1 MVYAAKKES
10 EGLLALFVVVGFP
23 APCAS
28 AIVSVRLP
36 SPVPSCGRRL
46 CKVPVRVRFRSDKH
60 AAVLRLQRT
69 QPKDRRVYDAPY
81 RILSIAG
88 AGCGTK
94 GDLRSGQAAHSLCGR
109 KGGRNVP
116 HYPLIPLDAI
126 PCTKNFCPP
135 RKIISTGIKDST
147 LAAIT
152 SPYSVEY

>member
-1 MVYAAKKES
+1 MFRKNSGLCHKKES

-69 QPKDRRVYDAPY
+69 QPKDRRVYNAPY
-81 RILSIAG
+81 RILFMAG
-88 AGCGTK
+88 DAAGQ
-94 GDLRSGQAAHSLCGR
+94 RAAGSR
-109 KGGRNVP
+109 
-116 HYPLIPLDAI
+116 DA
-126 PCTKNFCPP
+126 F
-135 RKIISTGIKDST
+135 
-147 LAAIT
+147 
-152 SPYSVEY
+152 

>member
-23 APCAS
+23 EPCAS

-36 SPVPSCGRRL
+36 SPVPSCGRRF

-109 KGGRNVP
+109 KGGRNVAQVLERACLRMNCGGSEIQMRFL
-116 HYPLIPLDAI
+116 YI
-126 PCTKNFCPP
+126 
-135 RKIISTGIKDST
+135 
-147 LAAIT
+147 
-152 SPYSVEY
+152 VV

>member
-109 KGGRNVP
+109 KGGRNVAQVLERACLRMNCGGSEIQMRFL
-116 HYPLIPLDAI
+116 YI
-126 PCTKNFCPP
+126 
-135 RKIISTGIKDST
+135 
-147 LAAIT
+147 
-152 SPYSVEY
+152 VV